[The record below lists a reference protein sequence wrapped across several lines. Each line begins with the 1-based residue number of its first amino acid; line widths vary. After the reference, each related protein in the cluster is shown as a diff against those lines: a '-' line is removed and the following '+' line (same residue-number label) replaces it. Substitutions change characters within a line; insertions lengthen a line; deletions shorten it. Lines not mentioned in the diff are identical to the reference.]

1 MLKVKC
7 LFKLRLDCCKVSLNF
22 SGKFYIVMHT
32 VSKEAEM
39 RVFSSQT
46 RLFYVE
52 GCL

>member
-7 LFKLRLDCCKVSLNF
+7 LFLRLDCCKVSLNF

-39 RVFSSQT
+39 RVFS
-46 RLFYVE
+46 RLFYLE